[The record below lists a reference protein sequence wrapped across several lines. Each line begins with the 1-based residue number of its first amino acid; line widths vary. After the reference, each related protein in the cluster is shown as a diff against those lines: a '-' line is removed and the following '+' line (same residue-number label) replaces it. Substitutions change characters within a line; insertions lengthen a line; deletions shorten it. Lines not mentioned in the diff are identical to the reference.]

1 MKKSVVIKA
10 KRIHPI
16 SSYNLDYKALLFFII
31 FVCGL
36 ILGITIIKNSDKG
49 ICSLIF
55 EIIKRNLITLKNSS
69 FLNIFSGTFLSL
81 FITIF
86 YIYLFGLCCI
96 GIPFIGIA
104 PLVWGVFSGIV
115 VSSFYSLFGFSG
127 LGYCCIINIPCYAI
141 TAATIIRGCCVGA
154 NMSNEIFIS
163 LISGEL
169 KKQSENM
176 IKSYSIKFIA
186 LIVFLVLS
194 ALLKTGSYELLGD
207 LFVLV

>member
-16 SSYNLDYKALLFFII
+16 TSFNLDYKSLVFFII

-36 ILGITIIKNSDKG
+36 ILGITIIKNSDEG
-49 ICSLIF
+49 ISNLICGLL
-55 EIIKRNLITLKNSS
+55 KRYLITLKNSS

-81 FITIF
+81 FIGLF

-96 GIPFIGIA
+96 GTPFIGIA
-104 PLVWGVFSGIV
+104 PLIWGVFSGII

-127 LGYCCIINIPCYAI
+127 LGYCCIINIPCYAT
-141 TAATIIRGCCVGA
+141 TAATIIRGCCIGA
-154 NMSNEIFIS
+154 NMSNEIFLS
-163 LISGEL
+163 LISSEL
-169 KKQSENM
+169 KKQPENI
-176 IKSYSIKFIA
+176 IKNYSIKFIV
-186 LIVFLVLS
+186 LIVFLVL
-194 ALLKTGSYELLGD
+194 ATLMKTGSYELFGD